1 MLTENVTR
9 ARKRFFGS
17 NVNTICEERFGYNKD
32 SLYADSVI
40 HNRCMNTLQHN
51 NVHGRQQIHQ
61 LLVWAILTAIP
72 AILGQAVVAI
82 IFSLVPLYITTAG
95 SLILLALE
103 LWAMRLNHRGNVIG
117 AVILFCVT
125 VGLYG
130 ILLVVILPESLPAVT
145 LTSVITTSIVLPYL
159 EQKWHLFWNVSTVIL
174 ATTIAVLGL
183 YLRIIETINTEA
195 IKPIIVLFV
204 ALATAIALLLL
215 WQNQARLTRALQQS
229 QQTNKELQALQA
241 SLEAQIAER
250 TRVLQEMLQTV
261 EKQATEERQ
270 LRETLLQQ
278 QEVILGLSVPI
289 IPVKDQVLVIPLIGL
304 IDEHR
309 LQQIQQ
315 RALQAINQFNA
326 HTLILDITGIPA
338 IDKQVATK
346 LIQIAQAIRL
356 LGARTFLV
364 GIHPEVAHS
373 IVRAGIELHHI
384 QPFARLQDALAGI
397 VK

>member
-1 MLTENVTR
+1 MGNE
-9 ARKRFFGS
+9 AQPSRKRYWCS
-17 NVNTICEERFGYNKD
+17 YLILCYRW
-32 SLYADSVI
+32 
-40 HNRCMNTLQHN
+40 
-51 NVHGRQQIHQ
+51 
-61 LLVWAILTAIP
+61 LVWNFACGHIAR
-72 AILGQAVVAI
+72 
-82 IFSLVPLYITTAG
+82 IT
-95 SLILLALE
+95 SRSNPDLS
-103 LWAMRLNHRGNVIG
+103 H
-117 AVILFCVT
+117 
-125 VGLYG
+125 
-130 ILLVVILPESLPAVT
+130 
-145 LTSVITTSIVLPYL
+145 TTSIVLPYL

>member
-1 MLTENVTR
+1 
-9 ARKRFFGS
+9 
-17 NVNTICEERFGYNKD
+17 
-32 SLYADSVI
+32 
-40 HNRCMNTLQHN
+40 
-51 NVHGRQQIHQ
+51 
-61 LLVWAILTAIP
+61 
-72 AILGQAVVAI
+72 
-82 IFSLVPLYITTAG
+82 
-95 SLILLALE
+95 
-103 LWAMRLNHRGNVIG
+103 
-117 AVILFCVT
+117 
-125 VGLYG
+125 
-130 ILLVVILPESLPAVT
+130 
-145 LTSVITTSIVLPYL
+145 
-159 EQKWHLFWNVSTVIL
+159 
-174 ATTIAVLGL
+174 
-183 YLRIIETINTEA
+183 
-195 IKPIIVLFV
+195 
-204 ALATAIALLLL
+204 
-215 WQNQARLTRALQQS
+215 
-229 QQTNKELQALQA
+229 
-241 SLEAQIAER
+241 
-250 TRVLQEMLQTV
+250 MLQTV